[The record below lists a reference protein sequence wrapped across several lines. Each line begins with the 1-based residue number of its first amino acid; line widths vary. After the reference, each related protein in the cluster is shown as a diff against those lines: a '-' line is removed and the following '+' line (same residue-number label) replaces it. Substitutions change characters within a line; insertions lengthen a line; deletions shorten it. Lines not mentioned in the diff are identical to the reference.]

1 MTGIKLECL
10 GETWLCA
17 YCSHWYFKTFPPHIF
32 LCMSDTRSHI
42 CLCTLPSPWLTL
54 GTFTPT
60 CLFQASPHLAW
71 LLLIA
76 SYCRQT
82 IYSSIW
88 KCLLRKKHIRRL
100 NTLLSHSDCKA
111 KSLMV
116 CRSRRLS
123 PFHHMFPPH
132 DLVSAVD
139 VENMCK
145 AQHFTNSWYLWHE
158 RHRKFPCQ

>member
-42 CLCTLPSPWLTL
+42 CLCTIPSPWLTL

-76 SYCRQT
+76 SYCVVLSLVWLFAT
-82 IYSSIW
+82 PLDCSLPGSSAHGIFQAAYGSG
-88 KCLLRKKHIRRL
+88 LTFPTPGDLPNAGIEPM
-100 NTLLSHSDCKA
+100 
-111 KSLMV
+111 SLE
-116 CRSRRLS
+116 SLALAGGFFTS
-123 PFHHMFPPH
+123 APPGKP
-132 DLVSAVD
+132 S
-139 VENMCK
+139 
-145 AQHFTNSWYLWHE
+145 
-158 RHRKFPCQ
+158 